1 MANSVLPYWD
11 QNIDLDIAPW
21 VPYGKDYSPVTVN
34 SLCNPTLGGLAG
46 LALEMKSE
54 FLYMRSFQ
62 NGSIGTMARQNIID
76 PVRNSSIELGFTM
89 VFAYSEQ
96 LEQSVLRLLHKY
108 PGLMAGLTLCDI
120 WRENVL
126 VDECKVL
133 MLVDEDP
140 FFNETDFIEALYKT
154 FQSAA
159 GRANSNLSFF
169 AEKFGKKLTDS
180 MVRRAL
186 EGKRPKVSGLKSK
199 AGKTFDARLVPDRQ
213 YGIGLS
219 FDDLNR
225 KKK

>member
-154 FQSAA
+154 FQNRDRRPAPDAHNA
-159 GRANSNLSFF
+159 GALRPRARRDEGSRRPRARAQSPADAV
-169 AEKFGKKLTDS
+169 AEVTRNDG
-180 MVRRAL
+180 R
-186 EGKRPKVSGLKSK
+186 
-199 AGKTFDARLVPDRQ
+199 
-213 YGIGLS
+213 
-219 FDDLNR
+219 
-225 KKK
+225 

>member
-1 MANSVLPYWD
+1 MVNSVLPYWD

-120 WRENVL
+120 WRENVGL
-126 VDECKVL
+126 HRRVEQNY
-133 MLVDEDP
+133 P
-140 FFNETDFIEALYKT
+140 HPRRT
-154 FQSAA
+154 
-159 GRANSNLSFF
+159 R
-169 AEKFGKKLTDS
+169 KLQPLLLRGE
-180 MVRRAL
+180 VRL
-186 EGKRPKVSGLKSK
+186 
-199 AGKTFDARLVPDRQ
+199 
-213 YGIGLS
+213 
-219 FDDLNR
+219 
-225 KKK
+225 

>member
-133 MLVDEDP
+133 MLVDE
-140 FFNETDFIEALYKT
+140 E
-154 FQSAA
+154 
-159 GRANSNLSFF
+159 NLSFF
-169 AEKFGKKLTDS
+169 AEKFGY
-180 MVRRAL
+180 
-186 EGKRPKVSGLKSK
+186 KRFSISYE
-199 AGKTFDARLVPDRQ
+199 T
-213 YGIGLS
+213 
-219 FDDLNR
+219 DDLLQMR
-225 KKK
+225 ITQALFDLELDATKEVVGPVPELKVPPMPSLK